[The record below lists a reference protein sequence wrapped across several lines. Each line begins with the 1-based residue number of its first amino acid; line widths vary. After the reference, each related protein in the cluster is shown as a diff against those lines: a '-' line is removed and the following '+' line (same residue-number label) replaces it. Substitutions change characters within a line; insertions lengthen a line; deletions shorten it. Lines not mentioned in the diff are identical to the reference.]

1 MATLGKIRSWGWLL
15 IVIVGLAMLAFILG
29 DFFTSTSSFANR
41 NAQVLAEIDGEE
53 VSIQEFSASIEEY
66 TEMIKSNYNIDNLT
80 EAQHQQI
87 RQQVWDNLVAEK
99 ILKKQGKEIGITVT
113 EQELVD
119 RTVGDNLH
127 PLISRIFPNK
137 EGLSNFL
144 SYINTTDVPED
155 AEQAAQLERSKRFWL
170 YQVNAVRQSLLQEK
184 YINLMQSGVAANSL
198 EAKCNFDEANTT
210 ADVQYVS
217 KQFYTMPDSLFTVS
231 DSEVKA
237 LYNKRKEGYKQQPN
251 RSISYVAFD
260 IKPSDADFKKA
271 LKDIQDL
278 SAEFTTS
285 PDIIALVNSNSDV
298 PYVGRNYSEQTV
310 PEQFKE
316 FAFSGK
322 TNDCTEIL
330 FADDTYSIGRIM
342 QSGYS
347 LPDTVALEA
356 IVLNERNQQRIDS
369 IKDAVKRGAA
379 WADLV
384 KVYNPDTENGGD
396 FGRFSEE
403 DLSTSLSQMRFPR
416 AKHVVDSA
424 FNLKVNDVFAL
435 AAGRGAYVFHIKEQ
449 TAPTPKVK
457 LAILAVGVNPSRET
471 INSLYG
477 QAKQFVVENN
487 SSEKF
492 AAAAQEQSL
501 NLRRASNL
509 TENEN
514 NVNNLTSARP
524 IVKWAFDANLGDVSD
539 VFECG
544 EQFVVAALDDV
555 DPSEYAS
562 LEDKSFE
569 LRAELMRNAKAKNL
583 LEQLASAKS
592 LDEAGKVLEDT
603 VHTTQNVGLSGVM
616 FAGQMEPAVLGAISV
631 LDVDQLSKPIQGLN
645 GVYVVKPVA
654 ISQDKVEFDA
664 NSQKEQLE
672 SQVSNSVVNNVWTTI
687 RNDAEIEDNRSRFY

>member
-1 MATLGKIRSWGWLL
+1 MATLGKIRSWGWVL

-29 DFFTSTSSFANR
+29 DLFTSTSSFANR

-66 TEMIKSNYNIDNLT
+66 TEMVKSNYNIDNLT

-99 ILKKQGKEIGITVT
+99 ILQKQGKEIGITVT

-184 YINLMQSGVAANSL
+184 YINLIQAGAVANSL
-198 EAKCNFDEANTT
+198 EAKINFDEVNTK
-210 ADVQYVS
+210 ADVEYVA

-231 DSEVKA
+231 DNDVKA

-251 RSISYVAFD
+251 RSISYVTFD
-260 IKPSDADFKKA
+260 IKPSDDDYQKA
-271 LKDIQDL
+271 LRNLEDL
-278 SAEFTTS
+278 SAEFTTA
-285 PDIIALVNSNSDV
+285 PDVVALVNSNSDV
-298 PYVGRNYSEQTV
+298 PYTGRNYSEQTV

-330 FADDTYSIGRIM
+330 FADDTYSMARIM
-342 QSGYS
+342 QTGYS

-356 IVLNERNQQRIDS
+356 IVLSERNQERIDS
-369 IKDAVKRGAA
+369 IKNAVKRGAA

-384 KVYNPDTENGGD
+384 KVYNPDTENEGD

-457 LAILAVGVNPSRET
+457 LAILALGVNPSRTT
-471 INSLYG
+471 INNLYG
-477 QAKQFVVENN
+477 KAKQFVVDNN

-492 AAAAQEQSL
+492 AAAAQEQNL
-501 NLRRASNL
+501 NLRRSTNL

-514 NVNNLTSARP
+514 NVNNLASARQ
-524 IVKWAFDANLGDVSD
+524 IVKWAFDSELGSVSD

-544 EQFVVAALDDV
+544 DQFVVAALDDV
-555 DPSEYAS
+555 DKSEYAS
-562 LEDKSFE
+562 LESKSFE
-569 LRAELMRNAKAKNL
+569 LRAELLRNAKAKQL
-583 LEQLASAKS
+583 SEQLASAKS
-592 LDEAGKVLEDT
+592 LEEAGQVLGDT
-603 VHTTQNVGLSGVM
+603 IHSAENVSLTGAF
-616 FAGQMEPAVLGAISV
+616 FAGQMEPAVLGAIKALEVGQVS
-631 LDVDQLSKPIQGLN
+631 QPIQGQN
-645 GVYVVKPVA
+645 GVFVVKSV
-654 ISQDKVEFDA
+654 SVNQDKVDFDA
-664 NSQKEQLE
+664 NSEKEQLD
-672 SQVSNSVVNNVWTTI
+672 SQLSSSVVNSVWNTI
-687 RNDAEIEDNRSRFY
+687 RNEADVEDNRARFY